1 MRIQRNTGTVSVT
14 GFRELTAANARSFR
28 MEVGAALG
36 PDVNVIEI
44 DLAQTSFVDSSGLG
58 ALVALL
64 KSAQRNTRKEI
75 AMRLL
80 HPQPPVQQLFELT
93 RIHQLFEIIPT
104 PATAGSCAAPGSPP

>member
-1 MRIQRNTGTVSVT
+1 
-14 GFRELTAANARSFR
+14 
-28 MEVGAALG
+28 
-36 PDVNVIEI
+36 
-44 DLAQTSFVDSSGLG
+44 
-58 ALVALL
+58 L

-104 PATAGSCAAPGSPP
+104 PATAGSCAAPDSPP